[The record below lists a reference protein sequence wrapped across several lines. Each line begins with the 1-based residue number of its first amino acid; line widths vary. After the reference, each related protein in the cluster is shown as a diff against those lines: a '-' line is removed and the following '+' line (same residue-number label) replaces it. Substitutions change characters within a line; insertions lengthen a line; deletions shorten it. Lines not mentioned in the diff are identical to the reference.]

1 MPNISYYDVT
11 KTVNRKRH
19 FVAKTSDISYAR
31 KIARMVSG
39 ESGVKEANIIAWY
52 RLADGSKRFTIKE
65 SIHGNKKQK
74 T

>member
-1 MPNISYYDVT
+1 MPKIAYYDIT

-19 FVAKTSDISYAR
+19 FVAKTSDLSYAK

-52 RLADGSKRFTIKE
+52 RMADGSKIFTIKE
-65 SIHGNKKQK
+65 KINGNKK
-74 T
+74 